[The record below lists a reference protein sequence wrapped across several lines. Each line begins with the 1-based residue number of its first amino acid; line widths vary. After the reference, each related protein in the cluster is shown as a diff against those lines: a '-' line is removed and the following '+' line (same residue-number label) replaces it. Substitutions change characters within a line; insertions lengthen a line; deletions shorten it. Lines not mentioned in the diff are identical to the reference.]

1 MCLRAPQVSG
11 AEAERDQS
19 CSSWNCRE
27 MGGKAELWD
36 SSVTSSSLLFHFVLQ
51 CTFYNSVGFLLRGWG
66 EFSEL

>member
-1 MCLRAPQVSG
+1 MCACELPRLAVLRQRGIRAAPLRTV
-11 AEAERDQS
+11 
-19 CSSWNCRE
+19 E

-51 CTFYNSVGFLLRGWG
+51 CTSYSSAGFLLGGWG